1 MNTHDTI
8 YSRKSI
14 RSFTGDPVSDA
25 TLNEI
30 LKAAKA
36 APVGMGQFEN
46 VHLTVITNKEL
57 LGKINTAGA
66 ALFGNPKAV
75 PLYGAPQFI
84 LVSVKKPAPGREN
97 GSYSNAAGIVENM
110 ALAATD
116 LGAGACHIWGAV
128 MALSH
133 QPDLV
138 TALELPEGFI
148 PACGLVVGETS
159 DSYSV
164 RNVDTGKIGVNY
176 LK

>member
-1 MNTHDTI
+1 MVSTPQEVALADA
-8 YSRKSI
+8 RKGI
-14 RSFTGDPVSDA
+14 AMFTDP
-25 TLNEI
+25 
-30 LKAAKA
+30 
-36 APVGMGQFEN
+36 
-46 VHLTVITNKEL
+46 
-57 LGKINTAGA
+57 KIN
-66 ALFGNPKAV
+66 V
-75 PLYGAPQFI
+75 PVL
-84 LVSVKKPAPGREN
+84 
-97 GSYSNAAGIVENM
+97 GIVENM